1 MTRPQRVPVGRD
13 HSLRRRIASAFA
25 WMAVGVCIFFALVL
39 FFFVQEIERH
49 FLERRLL
56 AVGKWQAELY
66 ARGVPAPLPPG
77 FSFYSGPA
85 IPDELT
91 NLRQGYSE
99 LRRGKATLLVMR
111 SSEGGHTYVV
121 VDEIGDF
128 RKIRR
133 EILVALTL
141 GILAC
146 AALAFV
152 LGRFTA
158 GRVISPL
165 TELVEAVRKG
175 ALDATA
181 QSVQRDDEIGLLA
194 RTFADHSARLNQFL
208 VRERLF
214 TGDVSHE
221 LRTPL
226 TVIMGAAEVLS
237 VRASANP
244 EMLQIAERIRRTAS
258 DTADRVGA
266 LLLMSRSPETLDS
279 PRIALGPII
288 EREVERCKPLLAG
301 RPVELTV
308 EALADSWVSA
318 RAELVGMAVGNL
330 LRNACSYTERGRVT
344 VRLESDRL
352 VIEDTG
358 PGLPPQVQAQLFER
372 FVRGDAVHSGSGLG
386 LAIVK
391 RICEHLEWNVV
402 WAERTGGG
410 SRFELLFLPE
420 PESA

>member
-1 MTRPQRVPVGRD
+1 
-13 HSLRRRIASAFA
+13 
-25 WMAVGVCIFFALVL
+25 MAVGVCVFFALVL

-56 AVGKWQAELY
+56 AVGKWQAQLHEQ
-66 ARGVPAPLPPG
+66 RVPAPLPPG
-77 FSFYSGPA
+77 FGFYSGEA
-85 IPDELT
+85 IPDELS

-99 LRRGKATLLVMR
+99 LRRGKETLLVMR
-111 SSEGGHTYVV
+111 SSQGGRPYVV
-121 VDEIGDF
+121 IDEIGDF

-133 EILVALTL
+133 EILVALSL
-141 GILAC
+141 GVMAC
-146 AALAFV
+146 GALAFV
-152 LGRFTA
+152 LGRLTA

-165 TELVEAVRKG
+165 TELAEAVQKG
-175 ALDATA
+175 GLDATVRSA
-181 QSVQRDDEIGLLA
+181 QRDDEIGLLA
-194 RTFADHSARLNQFL
+194 RTFADHSAQLNQFL

-226 TVIMGAAEVLS
+226 TVIMGAAEVLAA
-237 VRASANP
+237 RASANP

-279 PRIALGPII
+279 PRTALGPII
-288 EREVERCKPLLAG
+288 EREAERCRPLLAG
-301 RPVELTV
+301 RPVELAV
-308 EALADSWVSA
+308 ETLADPRVSA
-318 RAELVGMAVGNL
+318 RSELVGMAVGNL
-330 LRNACSYTERGRVT
+330 LRNACSYTERGRVV

-358 PGLPPQVQAQLFER
+358 PGLPPQVQAHLFER
-372 FVRGDAVHSGSGLG
+372 FVRGDAVQSGSGLG

-410 SRFELLFLPE
+410 SRFELLFDPKAD
-420 PESA
+420 PA

>member
-1 MTRPQRVPVGRD
+1 MGRD

-39 FFFVQEIERH
+39 FFFVLEIERH

-56 AVGKWQAELY
+56 AVGQWQAQLQ

-77 FSFYSGPA
+77 FGFYSGDA
-85 IPDELT
+85 IPDDFS

-99 LRRGKATLLVMR
+99 LRRGKETLLVMR
-111 SSEGGHTYVV
+111 SSHGGRPYAV

-128 RKIRR
+128 RQIRL

-141 GILAC
+141 GILAS
-146 AALAFV
+146 AALAFA
-152 LGRFTA
+152 LGRLTV
-158 GRVISPL
+158 GRVISPV
-165 TELVEAVRKG
+165 TELVEAVQKG
-175 ALDATA
+175 ALDANA
-181 QSVQRDDEIGLLA
+181 KLVQRADEIGLLA
-194 RTFADHSARLNQFL
+194 RTFADHTGRLNQFL

-237 VRASANP
+237 ARASSNP

-266 LLLMSRSPETLDS
+266 LLLMSRSPEKLDS
-279 PRIALGPII
+279 PRTALRPII
-288 EREVERCKPLLAG
+288 EREAERCRPLLAG
-301 RPVELTV
+301 RPVDLAI
-308 EALADSWVSA
+308 EALADPWVSA

-330 LRNACSYTERGRVT
+330 LRNACSYTERGRVV

-352 VIEDTG
+352 VIEDPG

-372 FVRGDAVHSGSGLG
+372 FVRGDAVQSGSGLG

-402 WAERTGGG
+402 WAKRPDGG
-410 SRFELLFLPE
+410 SRFELQFRPE
-420 PESA
+420 ADPA

>member
-1 MTRPQRVPVGRD
+1 MGRD

-56 AVGKWQAELY
+56 AVGKWQAQLH
-66 ARGVPAPLPPG
+66 AQGQPAPLPPG
-77 FSFYSGPA
+77 FGFYSGDD
-85 IPDELT
+85 IPDELS

-99 LRRGKATLLVMR
+99 LRRGKETLLVMR
-111 SSEGGHTYVV
+111 SSQGERPYVV
-121 VDEIGDF
+121 IDEIGDF

-133 EILVALTL
+133 EILVVLIL
-141 GILAC
+141 GIMAC

-152 LGRFTA
+152 LGRLTA
-158 GRVISPL
+158 GRVILPL
-165 TELVEAVRKG
+165 TELVKAVQKG

-237 VRASANP
+237 VRASGDA

-279 PRIALGPII
+279 PRLALRPII
-288 EREVERCKPLLAG
+288 EREAERCRSLLVG
-301 RPVELTV
+301 RPVDLAV
-308 EALADSWVSA
+308 EALADPWVSA

-330 LRNACSYTERGRVT
+330 LRNACSYTERGRV
-344 VRLESDRL
+344 VVGLESDRL

-358 PGLPPQVQAQLFER
+358 PGLPPQVKAQLFER
-372 FVRGDAVHSGSGLG
+372 FVRGDAVQSGSGLG

-391 RICEHLEWNVV
+391 RICEHLGWSVV
-402 WAERTGGG
+402 WAERPGGG
-410 SRFELLFLPE
+410 SRFELLFHPKTG
-420 PESA
+420 PARDR